1 MLKRLPYLIFFL
13 AVPWIVSAQV
23 KGAVIVSHD
32 NPVKDAGGNLIVR
45 LHLLNQSDKDITA
58 FDIAVTETYENGQ
71 VNTHWPGREML
82 GMWLVLTDPLDP
94 DHEWF
99 AEHPP
104 EHATWNAR
112 TALDFD
118 VGVSPELKTFEAVL
132 DTVIYADKTAET
144 TNTDALKRLL
154 NDRRTYAAGLEAGSR
169 TIRDA
174 LSDPNDAAPHK
185 TARKKLQDGEVALDL
200 ENAPTVAQHWGKPLR
215 DYLNDLAAD
224 KSHRAQL
231 MREHANV
238 TVEGA
243 K

>member
-1 MLKRLPYLIFFL
+1 MLKRLPILILFL

-23 KGAVIVSHD
+23 KGAVVISHD
-32 NPVKDAGGNLIVR
+32 YDAAKNTET
-45 LHLLNQSDKDITA
+45 LHMLNQSDKDITA
-58 FDIAVTETYENGQ
+58 FDIEVTETYENGQ

-82 GMWLVLTDPLDP
+82 GMWLVLTDPSDP
-94 DHEWF
+94 NHAWF

-104 EHATWNAR
+104 EHATWRAR
-112 TALDFD
+112 TTLDFD
-118 VGVSPELKTFEAVL
+118 VGVSPGLKTFEATL

-144 TNTDALKRLL
+144 TNADALKRLL
-154 NDRRTYAAGLEAGSR
+154 NDRKSYAAGLETGSK

-174 LSDPNDAAPHK
+174 LADPNDGAPHK
-185 TARKKLQDGEVALDL
+185 TARKKLPDGEVALDL
-200 ENAPTVAQHWGKPLR
+200 DNALVVAEHLGKPLR

-224 KSHRAQL
+224 KSHRAKL

-238 TVEGA
+238 TVEVEGA